1 MMKKEI
7 TTICVVIISLSNL
20 SAQQTAS
27 MPNGRRIVFTE
38 DVYDHIM
45 LLQGKALSG
54 RVKSM
59 RSTDNPNNYYT
70 EDFDK
75 NGNRLTEDSYIDG
88 KRCIY
93 NHYKYDKNGFL
104 IKAEYMNNG
113 YKYYTNYEND
123 AFGNPMKRL
132 YKEDGEKEIAIFN
145 YDFNKWEVVATDPNA
160 GGYYPRRIF
169 RFDEQGRIVYRQ
181 KLTNVGDTITDEY
194 AYNDN
199 GQLVEHKKNISQIN
213 RRDQYN
219 ESNIETYTYNEQGYW
234 TSIVKK
240 SVSRRVNKDMKDEAQ
255 SHPITKVST
264 THYTHYQY
272 DAQGNVTSVTIE
284 NGVGYRT
291 DTYAYTY
298 YE

>member
-1 MMKKEI
+1 M
-7 TTICVVIISLSNL
+7 
-20 SAQQTAS
+20 
-27 MPNGRRIVFTE
+27 
-38 DVYDHIM
+38 
-45 LLQGKALSG
+45 
-54 RVKSM
+54 
-59 RSTDNPNNYYT
+59 
-70 EDFDK
+70 
-75 NGNRLTEDSYIDG
+75 
-88 KRCIY
+88 
-93 NHYKYDKNGFL
+93 
-104 IKAEYMNNG
+104 
-113 YKYYTNYEND
+113 
-123 AFGNPMKRL
+123 
-132 YKEDGEKEIAIFN
+132 
-145 YDFNKWEVVATDPNA
+145 
-160 GGYYPRRIF
+160 
-169 RFDEQGRIVYRQ
+169 
-181 KLTNVGDTITDEY
+181 NVGDTITDEY

-240 SVSRRVNKDMKDEAQ
+240 SVSRRVNKDMKDETQ
-255 SHPITKVST
+255 SHPIIKVST